1 MGNKDKK
8 SRKGRANPQQKISQ
22 LSADQLLEQAR
33 NALDKGKAREAI
45 DALKL
50 AGKLDKNAAIR
61 PLLYRAYLLR
71 EDQLR
76 SKGMTAEADVVR
88 KMAFSMMPSLDTLT
102 EVELFDYIS
111 RASVQESLTAC
122 SEFSRNQPLPEQ
134 TETHIA
140 YRLMMLS
147 EWEALEVLESSHPLR
162 RHSGL
167 MQEAISLMNAG
178 NWEDAAQILK
188 DIPRVSPYTP
198 IRLFCRAMVQFYQ
211 ENDGEM
217 LKTLSRIPDDFP
229 LHTVIEN
236 LKRYASSSST
246 SQNLF
251 SSTPVNLEAVVQEIM
266 DAITTGRLQRAAVPV
281 SILAKTIFPADPNF
295 AAQHIIELI
304 MPASVHSRDSA
315 HDYLSLISSLLP
327 HRRAVLTENKLR
339 FMVTKISPLYEGA
352 KYLSVLKKEITDPLQ
367 RDMVFSMIMVVIAQ
381 KFKDFI
387 GLGQIIL
394 KASVPRAPV
403 VDFLWNESN
412 PEMIIMKLAA
422 RACEL
427 DPLNR
432 HAYQYLVSLP
442 RTTRNA
448 QKIVEDILLK
458 MSEVFPEDP
467 FPCLELAS
475 LYYRKNAFRKAE
487 NILAEASRRA
497 PHDNRVI
504 DRHALSLLVSS
515 WKNFQ
520 RKKFHLM
527 ETDFRKAAQFNSR
540 RVAPFLLEKQLLYNL
555 LKDSTS
561 FTMSERQELL
571 QLNKLERLRILALL
585 HGDIEALPKE
595 RFTAEAIIHTD
606 NYMMQEL
613 KALSQLAAA
622 DIAMLL
628 SPIPEEFRL
637 ILPSADIA
645 HTLLEKRPSMFN
657 SISDSE
663 LIETFILIFQDS
675 ILGFMAAELKKRLKK
690 PQQPHRLQMRFF
702 LITIGHISG
711 ISYDSSPY
719 LALLQN
725 ADVEMM
731 RTLETLSQ
739 KLSRHAAG
747 RIKIALEHFSFNEI
761 DMGIPGSYDDDSVDD
776 DWDDDDWDD
785 DEDNDDPDGG
795 FVDDLGALLNS
806 IDTKIKAKE
815 IKKLR
820 IYIESLVDQL
830 DLRGAS
836 KGRILFVRKSLLTD
850 KKSIQLFVL
859 MDKIIGITGRDELS
873 REANILFSDKRT
885 ELQQM
890 TLTDL

>member
-1 MGNKDKK
+1 MGNRDKK
-8 SRKGRANPQQKISQ
+8 SRKGRTNPQQKISQ
-22 LSADQLLEQAR
+22 PSIDQLMEQAR

-50 AGKLDKNAAIR
+50 AGKLDKNATIR

-76 SKGMTAEADVVR
+76 SKGMAAEADVVR
-88 KMAFSMMPSLDTLT
+88 KMAFSIMPSLDTLT
-102 EVELFDYIS
+102 EAELFDYIS
-111 RASVQESLTAC
+111 RASVQKSLAAC
-122 SEFSRNQPLPEQ
+122 SEFSRNHSLPERI
-134 TETHIA
+134 ETHIA
-140 YRLMMLS
+140 YRLMKLC
-147 EWEALEVLESSHPLR
+147 EWEALEVLEPSHPLR

-167 MQEAISLMNAG
+167 MQEAMSLMNAG
-178 NWEDAAQILK
+178 NWEHAAQVLK

-198 IRLFCRAMVQFYQ
+198 IRLFCRAMAQFYQ

-229 LHTVIEN
+229 LHIVIEN

-251 SSTPVNLEAVVQEIM
+251 SSTPVNLEAVVKEIM
-266 DAITTGRLQRAAVPV
+266 DVVTIDQPKLAAMPV
-281 SILAKTIFPADPNF
+281 SLLAKTIFPADPDF

-304 MPASVHSRDSA
+304 MPTVARFRNSA
-315 HDYLSLISSLLP
+315 YDYLRLISSLLP
-327 HRRAVLTENKLR
+327 HRLAVLTEYKLR
-339 FMVTKISPLYEGA
+339 FMTSGISPLHDGA
-352 KYLSVLKKEITDPLQ
+352 RYLSVLKKEISDPLQ

-381 KFKDFI
+381 KFKDFNELNRTF
-387 GLGQIIL
+387 LGPSVL
-394 KASVPRAPV
+394 KAPV
-403 VDFLWNESN
+403 VDFLQNESD

-432 HAYQYLVSLP
+432 HAYEYLVSLP
-442 RTTRNA
+442 QTTRNV
-448 QKIVEDILLK
+448 QKIVEDMLLK
-458 MSEVFPEDP
+458 MSEVFSEDP

-497 PHDNRVI
+497 PHDNRVT
-504 DRHALSLLVSS
+504 DRHALSLLVSA

-520 RKKFHLM
+520 RKKYHLM
-527 ETDFRKAAQFNSR
+527 ETDFQKAARFNSK
-540 RVAPFLLEKQLLYNL
+540 RVAPFLLEKQILYSL
-555 LKDSTS
+555 IKDSTS
-561 FTMSERQELL
+561 FTISEHQELL

-595 RFTAEAIIHTD
+595 RFTTQAIIHID

-613 KALSQLAAA
+613 RALSRLTAT

-637 ILPSADIA
+637 ILPSANIA
-645 HTLLEKRPSMFN
+645 HILLEKRPSMFG

-675 ILGFMAAELKKRLKK
+675 ILGFMADELKKRLKK
-690 PQQPHRLQMRFF
+690 QPQPHRLQMHFF

-711 ISYDSSPY
+711 VSYDSTPY
-719 LALLQN
+719 LTLLQDV
-725 ADVEMM
+725 DVETMH
-731 RTLETLSQ
+731 TLETLSQ

-747 RIKIALEHFSFNEI
+747 KIKIALEHFSFNEI
-761 DMGIPGSYDDDSVDD
+761 DMGYSVFYDDSIDN
-776 DWDDDDWDD
+776 DWDD
-785 DEDNDDPDGG
+785 DEDKDDLDDEL
-795 FVDDLGALLNS
+795 VDDLRELLNA
-806 IDTKIKAKE
+806 INTKTNSKE
-815 IKKLR
+815 IKMLR
-820 IYIESLVDQL
+820 TYIELLVDRL

-836 KGRILFVRKSLLTD
+836 KGQILFVRESFLKN
-850 KKSIQLFVL
+850 KKVMQMFGMISNVI
-859 MDKIIGITGRDELS
+859 DITGRDKLS
-873 REANILFSDKRT
+873 CEANILLFDKRT
-885 ELQQM
+885 ELTQM